1 MIIFR
6 MYVLLHI
13 FSHVNVLESVDSLRT
28 WERTYQPDW
37 KQMDIKYWAEN
48 INKESNIMVKS
59 LVGKPWSQEATEDD
73 LTLAIGTLKS
83 KFVIGLMNQME
94 ESIHRF
100 NVILGIDE
108 NEEVKK
114 RCMRGYFGH
123 GVKKKNSHSHPKV
136 SIHRVFELRF

>member
-1 MIIFR
+1 
-6 MYVLLHI
+6 
-13 FSHVNVLESVDSLRT
+13 
-28 WERTYQPDW
+28 
-37 KQMDIKYWAEN
+37 
-48 INKESNIMVKS
+48 MVKS

-94 ESIHRF
+94 ESVHRF
-100 NVILGIDE
+100 NVILGINE
-108 NEEVKK
+108 NEEVKN

>member
-1 MIIFR
+1 
-6 MYVLLHI
+6 
-13 FSHVNVLESVDSLRT
+13 
-28 WERTYQPDW
+28 
-37 KQMDIKYWAEN
+37 MDIKYWAEN

-94 ESIHRF
+94 ESVHRF

-136 SIHRVFELRF
+136 SMESAAQMF